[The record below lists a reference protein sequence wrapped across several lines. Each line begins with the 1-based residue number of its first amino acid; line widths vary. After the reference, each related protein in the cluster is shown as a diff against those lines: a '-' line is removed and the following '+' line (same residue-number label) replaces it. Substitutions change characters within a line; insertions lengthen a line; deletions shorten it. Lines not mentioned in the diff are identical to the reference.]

1 MLLLLAPFHLLF
13 THRSNKAAIAGC
25 PGASA
30 CSYRCCGM
38 QIWDLRS
45 KRSVQTLTD
54 SFQVLS
60 VCFADAGDSVFSAGM
75 ENTVKVCPSHL

>member
-1 MLLLLAPFHLLF
+1 
-13 THRSNKAAIAGC
+13 
-25 PGASA
+25 
-30 CSYRCCGM
+30 M